1 MINGVNV
8 GIILGIVLLETL
20 SQTFARK
27 FYDFNHE
34 KGVSTDG
41 TKNFYLVAF
50 SFSFYAIILYLLLKS
65 YNYSDF
71 AITNAL
77 WDSGTVIGTGLV
89 GYFYFGEKFK
99 WQELV
104 GLGLVVTGAILI
116 GAYSRDVSKETV

>member
-8 GIILGIVLLETL
+8 GIILGIVIIETAV
-20 SQTFARK
+20 QTFARK

-34 KGVSTDG
+34 KGVETDG
-41 TKNFYLVAF
+41 TKNFYLIAF
-50 SFSFYAIILYLLLKS
+50 AFLLYGVILTLLLQS

-89 GYFYFGEKFK
+89 GYFYFGETFK

-104 GLGLVVTGAILI
+104 GLGLVVSGAIII